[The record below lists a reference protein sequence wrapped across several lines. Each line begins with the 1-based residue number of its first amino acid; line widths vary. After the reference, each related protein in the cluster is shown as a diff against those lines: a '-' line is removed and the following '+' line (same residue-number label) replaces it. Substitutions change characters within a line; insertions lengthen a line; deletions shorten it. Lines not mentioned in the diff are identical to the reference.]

1 MLQDFYCKTIK
12 YLYLL
17 QCSNIVNFI
26 TVDTNVYNR
35 EQGRREKILYTLYLH
50 FIYIPLKMRQKG
62 SNFQYTLAHKQQ
74 VSLALVTF

>member
-1 MLQDFYCKTIK
+1 M
-12 YLYLL
+12 L

-26 TVDTNVYNR
+26 TVDINVYNR

-74 VSLALVTF
+74 VSLAHWLHFKQREKKYQPANN